1 MLTLLRIGWMNL
13 KRDRV
18 AQALTFLLPILF
30 FSIFASVFGGRGGD
44 STPRVSVAVADEDRS
59 EFSGRVI
66 AALQK
71 EKALRLRVDGDNGS
85 VLDRAAAEG
94 LVRNGDVPVAIVIPK
109 GIGESFGQLGFSSS
123 GPAIQMLAD
132 PSDPIAP
139 QMVQGLLQKVAMTA
153 APDLVMQGGM
163 KQFEKHAGALTP
175 EQRKAVDEWIP
186 TLKADA
192 GGTTGGGG
200 TGGSGGMG
208 IAVTV
213 VDVMRNDD
221 RKGSLISF
229 YAAGIGVMFLLFS
242 SVGGAGGALLEEAES
257 GTLERLLSTNIGMTG
272 VLIGKWLFLSLIG
285 FAQLT
290 VMFLW
295 GRVAFGLPLFSH
307 IPGFVVMTVVTA
319 AAAAALGLVLASLA
333 RTRAQLSGFS
343 TILILTMSA
352 LGGSMFPRFL
362 MSETMQKM
370 GLLTFNGWA
379 LDGYLKVFWRNAAVW
394 ELWPQVLVLVRARRH
409 VPRNRAAARP
419 SLGARVIGWRG
430 ALAVALAASA
440 MALSAGGCKNIDVR
454 TEAYATLAE
463 AQAAGAVDRGWL
475 PRGLPPGTRELRVAH
490 DADSNR
496 RWGLF
501 DFPPEQGDA
510 LRTLVGPEISFD
522 GLECNPPGRIEWWP
536 ILLRQR
542 LDGERIKA
550 TSLQGYT
557 AREGDLIL
565 AVNWAQG
572 RAYYWSRE

>member
-18 AQALTFLLPILF
+18 AQALTFLLPIVF

-44 STPRVSVAVADEDRS
+44 TTPRVSVAVADEDRS
-59 EFSGRVI
+59 EFSQRVI

-71 EKALRLRVDGDNGS
+71 EQALRVRVDGGNGS
-85 VLDRAAAEG
+85 AIDRAAAER
-94 LVRNGDVPVAIVIPK
+94 LVRNGDVPVAIVIPE
-109 GIGESFGQLGFSSS
+109 GLGESFGQFGFSSS
-123 GPAIQMLAD
+123 GAAIQMLAD

-153 APDLVMQGGM
+153 APDLVMQGGL
-163 KQFEKHAGALTP
+163 KQFEKHAGQLTP
-175 EQRKAVDEWIP
+175 EQKKAVDAWIP
-186 TLKADA
+186 MLKADA
-192 GGTTGGGG
+192 ASTG
-200 TGGSGGMG
+200 TGDGTAGSGGMG
-208 IAVTV
+208 IAVNV

-295 GRVAFGLPLFSH
+295 GRMAFGLPLFSH
-307 IPGFVVMTVVTA
+307 VPGFVVMTAVTA
-319 AAAAALGLVLASLA
+319 AAAAALGLVLACLA

-370 GLLTFNGWA
+370 GLMTFNAWA

-394 ELWPQVLVLVRARRH
+394 ELWPQVLVLSV
-409 VPRNRAAARP
+409 
-419 SLGARVIGWRG
+419 LGAAFLGIARLLG
-430 ALAVALAASA
+430 
-440 MALSAGGCKNIDVR
+440 
-454 TEAYATLAE
+454 
-463 AQAAGAVDRGWL
+463 
-475 PRGLPPGTRELRVAH
+475 
-490 DADSNR
+490 R
-496 RWGLF
+496 RW
-501 DFPPEQGDA
+501 E
-510 LRTLVGPEISFD
+510 
-522 GLECNPPGRIEWWP
+522 
-536 ILLRQR
+536 
-542 LDGERIKA
+542 
-550 TSLQGYT
+550 
-557 AREGDLIL
+557 L
-565 AVNWAQG
+565 A
-572 RAYYWSRE
+572 

>member
-123 GPAIQMLAD
+123 GPPIQMLAD

-139 QMVQGLLQKVAMTA
+139 QMVQGLLQKVVMTA

-200 TGGSGGMG
+200 TAGSGGMG

-394 ELWPQVLVLVRARRH
+394 ELWPQVLVLSV
-409 VPRNRAAARP
+409 
-419 SLGARVIGWRG
+419 LGAAFLGIARLLG
-430 ALAVALAASA
+430 
-440 MALSAGGCKNIDVR
+440 
-454 TEAYATLAE
+454 
-463 AQAAGAVDRGWL
+463 
-475 PRGLPPGTRELRVAH
+475 
-490 DADSNR
+490 R
-496 RWGLF
+496 RW
-501 DFPPEQGDA
+501 E
-510 LRTLVGPEISFD
+510 
-522 GLECNPPGRIEWWP
+522 
-536 ILLRQR
+536 
-542 LDGERIKA
+542 
-550 TSLQGYT
+550 
-557 AREGDLIL
+557 L
-565 AVNWAQG
+565 A
-572 RAYYWSRE
+572 

>member
-85 VLDRAAAEG
+85 VLDSAAAEG

-123 GPAIQMLAD
+123 GPPIQMLAD

-139 QMVQGLLQKVAMTA
+139 QMVQGLLQKVVMTA

-192 GGTTGGGG
+192 GGTTGGG
-200 TGGSGGMG
+200 TAGSGGMG

-394 ELWPQVLVLVRARRH
+394 ELWPQVLVL
-409 VPRNRAAARP
+409 
-419 SLGARVIGWRG
+419 SLLGATFLGIARLLG
-430 ALAVALAASA
+430 
-440 MALSAGGCKNIDVR
+440 
-454 TEAYATLAE
+454 
-463 AQAAGAVDRGWL
+463 
-475 PRGLPPGTRELRVAH
+475 
-490 DADSNR
+490 R
-496 RWGLF
+496 RW
-501 DFPPEQGDA
+501 E
-510 LRTLVGPEISFD
+510 
-522 GLECNPPGRIEWWP
+522 
-536 ILLRQR
+536 
-542 LDGERIKA
+542 
-550 TSLQGYT
+550 
-557 AREGDLIL
+557 L
-565 AVNWAQG
+565 A
-572 RAYYWSRE
+572 

>member
-44 STPRVSVAVADEDRS
+44 STPRVSVALADEDRS

-123 GPAIQMLAD
+123 GPPIQMLAD

-139 QMVQGLLQKVAMTA
+139 QMVQGLLQKVVMTA

-192 GGTTGGGG
+192 GGTTRGGG
-200 TGGSGGMG
+200 TAGSGGMG

-394 ELWPQVLVLVRARRH
+394 ELWPQVLVLSV
-409 VPRNRAAARP
+409 
-419 SLGARVIGWRG
+419 LGASFLGIARLLG
-430 ALAVALAASA
+430 
-440 MALSAGGCKNIDVR
+440 
-454 TEAYATLAE
+454 
-463 AQAAGAVDRGWL
+463 
-475 PRGLPPGTRELRVAH
+475 
-490 DADSNR
+490 R
-496 RWGLF
+496 RW
-501 DFPPEQGDA
+501 E
-510 LRTLVGPEISFD
+510 
-522 GLECNPPGRIEWWP
+522 
-536 ILLRQR
+536 
-542 LDGERIKA
+542 
-550 TSLQGYT
+550 
-557 AREGDLIL
+557 L
-565 AVNWAQG
+565 A
-572 RAYYWSRE
+572 